1 MQGKYMYGNANQGMD
16 EIILFQILSFFNES
30 ILSDIFQSSQHF
42 LILDGHGSHVMLETI
57 A

>member
-1 MQGKYMYGNANQGMD
+1 MYGNANQGMD